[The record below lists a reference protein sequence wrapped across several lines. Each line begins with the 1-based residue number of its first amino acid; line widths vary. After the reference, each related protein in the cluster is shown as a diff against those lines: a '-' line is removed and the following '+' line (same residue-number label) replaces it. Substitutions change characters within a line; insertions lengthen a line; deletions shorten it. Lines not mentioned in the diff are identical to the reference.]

1 MDEGVT
7 AYCNEIDP
15 YAAKWLENL
24 VEEGCIAPGVVDRR
38 SIEDVSPSD
47 LKGFSQCHFFAGI
60 GLWSLAL
67 RMAGVPDDYEVWTG
81 SCPCQPF
88 SSAGKQKGTKDERH
102 LWPHF
107 SALIRECR
115 PSIVFGEQ
123 VASKKGFEWFDHVS
137 RDMEGEDYAIGAA
150 DLCAAG
156 VGLPHIRQRLFW
168 TAYSVGNFKPR
179 KEQCYGK
186 AGRMGREQQPIA
198 KDTPWKSALCQLRDV
213 DDGNT
218 YGVASTDA
226 VRNAIVPEVA
236 AIFIEEVMNSLEG
249 Q

>member
-1 MDEGVT
+1 MT
-7 AYCNEIDP
+7 AYYNEIDP

-60 GLWSLAL
+60 GLWSLSL
-67 RMAGVPDDYEVWTG
+67 RMAGVPDSYEVWTG

-107 SALIRECR
+107 STLIRECR

-123 VASKKGFEWFDHVS
+123 VASKKGLEWLDNVS
-137 RDMEGEDYAIGAA
+137 GDLEGQGYAIGAA

-168 TAYSVGNFKPR
+168 TSYSVGNFKPR
-179 KEQCYGK
+179 EEQCHGQ

-198 KDTPWKSALCQLRDV
+198 KDTPWESALCQLRDV
-213 DDGNT
+213 DDGST

-249 Q
+249 K